1 MMHAYRSRWQ
11 LGSWWARLLA
21 TLVSMI
27 LVIGLLFF
35 SIFVFLALAVM
46 AVAAG
51 ILLWWQ
57 RRKLQ
62 KRGGSGVIVAEY
74 REIRHRQPPPGDG
87 R

>member
-1 MMHAYRSRWQ
+1 MMHAYRSHGQ

-21 TLVSMI
+21 TLLSMV
-27 LVIGLLFF
+27 LVIGLLFL
-35 SIFVFLALAVM
+35 SIFVFLALAVA

-62 KRGGSGVIVAEY
+62 KRKGSAVIVAEY
-74 REIRHRQPPPGDG
+74 REIRHRPSPPGDDC
-87 R
+87 